1 MAAHFPFS
9 ALLSEISIYQTGLI
23 VILVTLPLYIV
34 GRGIYYA
41 YFHSLAKIPGP
52 KLYIFSALP
61 YYYYL
66 LKGDWHQQLKL
77 LHDQYGPV
85 VGYTYN
91 DVSFTSATAF
101 KTIYGHNAG
110 GDRNFEKDVRVYS
123 KERPQSNIVNAGN
136 EDHRRMRRL
145 ISHAFSEKAL
155 ANQEEVI
162 KQYVDLFIGRLLVRA
177 KSGEVVDLVAWYNF
191 ATFDLIGDLA
201 FGQSFGCLDTE
212 AYHPWVRM
220 IFDTLKILVY
230 KDIAKRLN
238 LSSLI
243 PYLVPAKLKKSTKE
257 HYELSTQTAMKRLE
271 TKNMDREDFMSYFLR
286 YNDERGMSAPEL
298 ADNANI
304 LIIAGSETTA
314 TLLSGTTFLLLKNP
328 EKYRK
333 VAEEIRTSFQ
343 SEDEITISRVNQLS
357 YMLATF
363 SEGFRMCPQCL
374 HLYLVQCQKKEIL
387 LMVIFSL
394 RILHCLFPTG
404 KLFKRGEISRIH
416 KAISLRD
423 DLTIP
428 STQATKNRSSNLSL
442 SAPATVLGRTYAE
455 MRPLLARL
463 LWNFD
468 IKIMPDSLDWNKQK
482 VYTLWEKGSLNVK
495 LTKVE
500 RNSA

>member
-1 MAAHFPFS
+1 M
-9 ALLSEISIYQTGLI
+9 
-23 VILVTLPLYIV
+23 PLYIV

-52 KLYIFSALP
+52 KLYIFSELP

-363 SEGFRMCPQCL
+363 SEGFRMCPPVPTPL
-374 HLYLVQCQKKEIL
+374 PRAVPKEGDFVDGYFL
-387 LMVIFSL
+387 PENYASDEKSVLQPFSL
-394 RILHCLFPTG
+394 GPRNCIG
-404 KLFKRGEISRIH
+404 K
-416 KAISLRD
+416 
-423 DLTIP
+423 
-428 STQATKNRSSNLSL
+428 NL
-442 SAPATVLGRTYAE
+442 AYAE

>member
-1 MAAHFPFS
+1 
-9 ALLSEISIYQTGLI
+9 
-23 VILVTLPLYIV
+23 
-34 GRGIYYA
+34 
-41 YFHSLAKIPGP
+41 
-52 KLYIFSALP
+52 
-61 YYYYL
+61 
-66 LKGDWHQQLKL
+66 
-77 LHDQYGPV
+77 
-85 VGYTYN
+85 
-91 DVSFTSATAF
+91 
-101 KTIYGHNAG
+101 
-110 GDRNFEKDVRVYS
+110 
-123 KERPQSNIVNAGN
+123 
-136 EDHRRMRRL
+136 MRRL

-155 ANQEEVI
+155 ANQEDVI

-271 TKNMDREDFMSYFLR
+271 TKNMDREDFMSCFLR

-333 VAEEIRTSFQ
+333 VAEEIRRSFQ

-363 SEGFRMCPQCL
+363 SEGFRMCR
-374 HLYLVQCQKKEIL
+374 
-387 LMVIFSL
+387 FNN
-394 RILHCLFPTG
+394 
-404 KLFKRGEISRIH
+404 ISR
-416 KAISLRD
+416 
-423 DLTIP
+423 LT
-428 STQATKNRSSNLSL
+428 S
-442 SAPATVLGRTYAE
+442 VLFAF
-455 MRPLLARL
+455 A
-463 LWNFD
+463 NID
-468 IKIMPDSLDWNKQK
+468 IFQ
-482 VYTLWEKGSLNVK
+482 
-495 LTKVE
+495 
-500 RNSA
+500 